1 MVPCQA
7 ARTAA
12 PLRNWC
18 ILTEPGCLR
27 LPGFPIVFGW
37 GPLPTS
43 PSFSLSM
50 FCLLLPSPVFSL
62 LLASLWLLSGCSR
75 SLGALVISGASEST
89 PEMISAPIVPKETP
103 KRCFPPSPPE
113 VVGWDTLSLASL
125 TALQTLIS
133 AFPAAL
139 AGSGVSNLGQTA
151 SYPGSF
157 LQGPCPTFGLIFIL
171 FLTIWLLGSIFLSLS
186 LNNTSSMLESDVPQT
201 AF

>member
-1 MVPCQA
+1 MQLVYTHRAGLSPPP
-7 ARTAA
+7 RVS
-12 PLRNWC
+12 R
-18 ILTEPGCLR
+18 R
-27 LPGFPIVFGW
+27 LWMGTFAHES
-37 GPLPTS
+37 LPQS
-43 PSFSLSM
+43 QQHSVM

-62 LLASLWLLSGCSR
+62 LLASPWLPSGCSR

-89 PEMISAPIVPKETP
+89 PEIISAPIVPKETP
-103 KRCFPPSPPE
+103 KRCCPPSPPE

-125 TALQTLIS
+125 TALQMLIS

-171 FLTIWLLGSIFLSLS
+171 FLTIRLLGSIFLSLS